1 MKFYIFILLLVLIFC
16 NNIEKKEK
24 INLLNP
30 EDEINSFFDDFINI
44 IYNCSFEID
53 CILSQITDYLI
64 LYEEKFNIL
73 YYNLFI
79 SVECRKTFDRY
90 LSRVVDSSI
99 FDEICDYLCE

>member
-73 YYNLFI
+73 YDNLFI
-79 SVECRKTFDRY
+79 SVECKNTFIRY
-90 LSRVVDSSI
+90 LSSVVDSSLI
-99 FDEICDYLCE
+99 EDIYDYLCE